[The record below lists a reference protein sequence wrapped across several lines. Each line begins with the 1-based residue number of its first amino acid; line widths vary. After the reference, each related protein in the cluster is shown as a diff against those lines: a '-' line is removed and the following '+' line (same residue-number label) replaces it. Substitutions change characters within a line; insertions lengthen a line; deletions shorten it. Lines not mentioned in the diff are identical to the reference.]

1 LTDLRGSAPSDRFST
16 ILLIVLLAVM
26 TCLPLLHSGYTT
38 TDDAYLS
45 LGVQAGNRMTGLG
58 DAVSSGRLQHVITGH
73 LQPFAYGWGHYW
85 VMKALA
91 IAGIL
96 CSVASMFFTIR
107 LLSGSARL
115 ATLAVVFFF
124 AFAQNTYDHNLLT
137 AYPFVPTMALTL
149 FWLSV
154 ASWWLALGGRT
165 RLGPVSVILFVCSL
179 LVYENFL
186 VYACIFP
193 VLTAVARTGAWAER
207 AKRAVLTP
215 HLYATLAVLFA
226 VVGFRVWL
234 QTDIGREM
242 MAVEQY
248 VINLDPRRML
258 KVIERFGSSAFPL
271 HYSRVYRPVI
281 TDFYMGYGIFR
292 VMLRDLFDVV
302 DAAWLVKAIIVA
314 YLTATLTTARDRVQ
328 RRGVLWLIA
337 FVFIVLTNLPLAVTV
352 KYQTWAIE
360 DFTHGYLTSYFVF
373 FGVVVLLALLLE
385 GLVSWV
391 SRLSRPSAMV
401 LGGVFAVASFVV
413 SYGTDVLNA
422 HVALTERRMYD
433 KWKIV
438 DEWIASPAFR
448 AIPEGSLI
456 LAPSLFEHYPGTMHV
471 FDDYWTTY
479 VRLHGKKQVE
489 VLHARDD
496 WKARARATQRAG
508 TLYFLQVTQDRRE
521 DASYLV
527 FSPVESAADGV
538 PMASHELMI
547 LAHARSDHFR
557 IVGRLFG
564 APTACRA
571 RVFVDGEPT
580 SGTFT
585 DRFGAHVDRA
595 RNARE
600 WLWTRLTAHEAAFD
614 PASILITDSELPV
627 DGSVDVL
634 FGKGFHLDEIAYR
647 WSEATAVVTL
657 RNREDRVLRTDVQF
671 EVQAPG
677 LPPGGSAGLSAVAG
691 AVRAQWTIGPD
702 YGKHS
707 IRLEIPPTSTVDVV
721 LSTDAPRIVAPL
733 DIRTLVMRF
742 LPDIRAREVGCEQ

>member
-1 LTDLRGSAPSDRFST
+1 M
-16 ILLIVLLAVM
+16 LLIVLLAVM

-38 TDDAYLS
+38 TDDAYLN
-45 LGVQAGNRMTGLG
+45 LGVQAGNRMSGLG
-58 DAVSSGRLQHVITGH
+58 DSVLSGRLQHAITGR
-73 LQPFAYGWGHYW
+73 LQPLAYGWGHYW
-85 VMKALA
+85 VMKSLS
-91 IAGIL
+91 IGGIL

-137 AYPFVPTMALTL
+137 SYPLVPTMALTA

-154 ASWWLALGGRT
+154 ATWWLALGGRT
-165 RLGPVSVILFVCSL
+165 RLRPVSVILFVCSL

-186 VYACIFP
+186 VYACLFP
-193 VLTAVARTGAWAER
+193 VLTAAAGTQDWRER
-207 AKRAVLTP
+207 ARRAVLTP
-215 HLYATLAVLFA
+215 HIYATLAVLA
-226 VVGFRVWL
+226 AIVGFRLWL
-234 QTDIGREM
+234 QPDIGREM

-248 VINLDPRRML
+248 VISLDPWRMS

-281 TDFYMGYGIFR
+281 TDFYMGYGTFSAT
-292 VMLRDLFDVV
+292 LRDLFGVV
-302 DAAWLVKAIIVA
+302 EAAWLVKAIIVA
-314 YLTATLTTARDRVQ
+314 YLTAALTIAGGDRVQ

-337 FVFIVLTNLPLAVTV
+337 FVFIVLTNLPLAATV

-360 DFTHGYLTSYFVF
+360 DFTHGYLTTYFVF
-373 FGVVVLLALLLE
+373 FGVVILLALLLE

-391 SRLSRPSAMV
+391 ATLSRRSAMV
-401 LGGVFAVASFVV
+401 LGATFAAASFIV
-413 SYGTDVLNA
+413 SYGTDVINA

-433 KWKIV
+433 KWRIV
-438 DEWIASPAFR
+438 DEWIASPVFR

-471 FDDYWTTY
+471 FDDYWTSY
-479 VRLHGKKQVE
+479 VRVHGKKQVE

-496 WKARARATQRAG
+496 WQERARATQAAG
-508 TLYFLQVTQDRRE
+508 RLYFLEVTQERRG

-527 FSPVESAADGV
+527 FSPVQSAAEGV

-547 LAHARSDHFR
+547 LAHARSDQFR
-557 IVGRLFG
+557 IVGRLSG

-580 SGTFT
+580 NGTFT
-585 DRFGAHVDRA
+585 DRFGAHVDRT

-600 WLWTRLTAHEAAFD
+600 WLWTRLTTEDAAFD
-614 PASILITDSELPV
+614 PASILVTDSEVPV

-657 RNREDRVLRTDVQF
+657 RNREERVLRADVQF
-671 EVQAPG
+671 EAQAPG
-677 LPPGGSAGLSAVAG
+677 LPPGGSARLEATAGSA
-691 AVRAQWTIGPD
+691 RAQWMIGPD
-702 YGKHS
+702 YGKYS

-721 LSTDAPRIVAPL
+721 LSTDAPRTVAPL

-742 LPDIRAREVGCEQ
+742 LPDVRAREVGCGQ